1 MAGKS
6 NKLVEASGIMTDSGP
21 ETKLMGFY
29 KALLAAFGDQHWWP
43 GDTPFEVMVGA
54 ILTQNTNW
62 SNVEKAI
69 GNLKKA
75 DMLCP
80 RKMDSLD
87 ITQLAELIRPAGYFN
102 IKAKRLKNFV
112 RFFCE
117 RYDGDIA
124 RLAAGPVD
132 YIREQLLS
140 INGIGPETADS
151 IILYALEKPVF
162 VVDTYTYRILTR
174 HECVSPESGYDE
186 LKEYC
191 QAAMPT
197 DVALYNQCHA
207 LFVRL
212 GKEYCKPKPKCLG
225 CPLENFT
232 HRLETDA

>member
-6 NKLVEASGIMTDSGP
+6 NKLLKAGSIMTDSGL

-29 KALLAAFGDQHWWP
+29 KALLAAFGGQNWWP

-69 GNLKKA
+69 ANLKKEN
-75 DMLCP
+75 MLCP
-80 RKMDSLD
+80 RKINELDSHE
-87 ITQLAELIRPAGYFN
+87 LAELIRPAGYFN

-117 RYDGDIA
+117 EYDGDIA

-132 YIREQLLS
+132 YIRQQLLS

-151 IILYALEKPVF
+151 IILYALEKPGF

-174 HECVSPESGYDE
+174 HECVSPESGYEE

-191 QAAMPT
+191 QAAMPM
-197 DVALYNQCHA
+197 DVTLYNECHA

-212 GKEYCKPKPKCLG
+212 GKEYCKPKPKCHG
-225 CPLENFT
+225 CPLEKFA
-232 HRLETDA
+232 HCLETNE